1 VTQLGFSEDGIPI
14 FDVKDKVEALQ
25 ECPDGAAVED
35 ALGHIGDLFHHAL
48 NGFNRSLVEDDGCGP
63 WSVRIAAEE
72 WIISLNPTPIIGPTV
87 LDRIVKELGDSSE

>member
-1 VTQLGFSEDGIPI
+1 VSQLGFSEDGIPI

-25 ECPDGAAVED
+25 ECLDGALFED

-48 NGFNRSLVEDDGCGP
+48 NGFNRGMVEDGTDP
-63 WSVRIAAEE
+63 FTVRIAAEG

-87 LDRIVKELGDSSE
+87 LDRIVKELGNSSE